1 MGKVGKEMLHGNG
14 LLVGNFSKKT
24 RILRNIVLEND
35 AKLYIPI
42 AFTADIVGDFTLE
55 LKKVN
60 EELII
65 VRGARAKLSA
75 KDKKINLQGMD
86 EKGPVQAILSHG
98 KYEQFKHRCKL
109 R

>member
-14 LLVGNFSKKT
+14 LLVGNFSKK
-24 RILRNIVLEND
+24 ILVFCETSLEND
-35 AKLYIPI
+35 VKLYISI
-42 AFTADIVGDFTLE
+42 AFIADVVGDFTLE
-55 LKKVN
+55 LKKIN

-75 KDKKINLQGMD
+75 KDKKINLEGMD

-98 KYEQFKHRCKL
+98 KYVICIYV
-109 R
+109 